1 MRDDQWHN
9 HRPDPSLYGRG
20 SASATLG
27 LIKMKWI
34 IIVGIIVLI
43 AAGFG
48 LARHLSRSNGV
59 EVTDDWP
66 PEVKAQVEASQALRA
81 KVQAEYPKLFLELRQ
96 CLFQNDPVGI
106 NFETNTDEYDP
117 EVGTI
122 IPRLPECTS
131 QNDVLNVVH
140 EEFTKWFGADV
151 AGPKTN
157 YTDVSEDIW
166 KIWKARETQTEH

>member
-1 MRDDQWHN
+1 MPNNGLQQTADRSPRLL
-9 HRPDPSLYGRG
+9 RPNVG
-20 SASATLG
+20 SK
-27 LIKMKWI
+27 KMKWI
-34 IIVGIIVLI
+34 IIVGIIGLI
-43 AAGFG
+43 FVGFG
-48 LARHLSRSNGV
+48 LARYLSRQNGV

-66 PEVKAQVEASQALRA
+66 PEVKAKIKASQALRA
-81 KVQAEYPKLFLELRQ
+81 KVQAEYPKLFIEIRQ

-122 IPRLPECTS
+122 IPRLQECAS

-157 YTDVSEDIW
+157 YTDVSENIWNIW
-166 KIWKARETQTEH
+166 KTRETQPGH